1 MSMLKIPMRYASVLG
16 VSKSFLVRVN
26 QGKRR
31 LSLSMAPILL
41 KAAEAQGESFD
52 LLGLRPD
59 LIPLLPYICPR
70 RPPLKARRKAII
82 KKKRKK

>member
-1 MSMLKIPMRYASVLG
+1 MRKIPMKYAAYLR

-31 LSLSMAPILL
+31 LGLRLAAALM
-41 KAAEAQGESFD
+41 KAAEAQGENFD

-59 LIPLLPYICPR
+59 LKPLLPYLCTR
-70 RPPLKARRKAII
+70 RPSPRARRRAII
-82 KKKRKK
+82 KKKQK